1 MSYLALR
8 TSQQVN
14 YEVFS
19 RELGIDNQT
28 VKRWLSILVTSGII
42 TLLEPYMANISNR
55 IIKSP
60 KLYFMDTGFCAYL
73 CKWPNA
79 RMLEDCA
86 MAGAFFE
93 TFVVS
98 EVLKNFYNHNVD
110 AKNYLFYYRDID
122 QKEID
127 LLYVLNNSIY
137 PIEIKKGQQPTKP
150 TKNFNVLS
158 KYGMEIKPGL
168 IIDTCDAIRPINDKT
183 YSFPVFLL
191 GN

>member
-1 MSYLALR
+1 M
-8 TSQQVN
+8 
-14 YEVFS
+14 
-19 RELGIDNQT
+19 
-28 VKRWLSILVTSGII
+28 ILI
-42 TLLEPYMANISNR
+42 Y
-55 IIKSP
+55 
-60 KLYFMDTGFCAYL
+60 YY
-73 CKWPNA
+73 
-79 RMLEDCA
+79 
-86 MAGAFFE
+86 
-93 TFVVS
+93 
-98 EVLKNFYNHNVD
+98 HNVD

-137 PIEIKKGQQPTKP
+137 PIEVKKGQQPTKP

-168 IIDTCDAIRPINDKT
+168 IIDTCDAIRPINDKA